1 MSTAPTSSV
10 MTNRA
15 RAVVTALA
23 LFAALCGTTAPAS
36 AQQLACDDGI
46 KTAFH
51 PDEATTV
58 VAVRAIKKGEEL
70 VAQDSPRP
78 ITMAADMCSL

>member
-1 MSTAPTSSV
+1 MSTAPHIIRDD
-10 MTNRA
+10 NRA
-15 RAVVTALA
+15 RAIVTAMA
-23 LFAALCGTTAPAS
+23 LFAALCATTALAS

-58 VAVRAIKKGEEL
+58 VASSG
-70 VAQDSPRP
+70 
-78 ITMAADMCSL
+78 